1 LKDLLR
7 RDPWEDG
14 APLSRHV
21 SHTRYLSWPPLI
33 AEATSLERHVM
44 LNRTSTRSAGLAA
57 ALLASLV
64 IAPTASALPGGQ
76 VVHSSPATRQ
86 LPPDRVDKLGVI
98 GQGGI
103 AVPTVPDRVDKLG
116 VTTAGPIAVPDRVDR
131 LGTVNGPGSVA
142 VASAPSSSSS
152 SLTWSDLPV
161 FAAAI
166 FAIALLATIGSLMMR
181 RRSGPALAS

>member
-1 LKDLLR
+1 
-7 RDPWEDG
+7 
-14 APLSRHV
+14 
-21 SHTRYLSWPPLI
+21 
-33 AEATSLERHVM
+33 M

-64 IAPTASALPGGQ
+64 FTSVANARPAEFSHRNAQPQ
-76 VVHSSPATRQ
+76 VTISV
-86 LPPDRVDKLGVI
+86 PDRVDRLGVI

-103 AVPTVPDRVDKLG
+103 AVPTVPDRIDKLG
-116 VTTAGPIAVPDRVDR
+116 VITAGPIAVPDRVDK

-142 VASAPSSSSS
+142 VASVPSSSSS
-152 SLTWSDLPV
+152 SLWSDLPV

-181 RRSGPALAS
+181 KRSGPALAS

>member
-1 LKDLLR
+1 MTH
-7 RDPWEDG
+7 
-14 APLSRHV
+14 S
-21 SHTRYLSWPPLI
+21 
-33 AEATSLERHVM
+33 
-44 LNRTSTRSAGLAA
+44 TSTRFAGLAA

-98 GQGGI
+98 
-103 AVPTVPDRVDKLG
+103 
-116 VTTAGPIAVPDRVDR
+116 TAGPIAVPDRVDQ

-142 VASAPSSSSS
+142 VASVPSSSSS

-181 RRSGPALAS
+181 KRSGPALAS

>member
-1 LKDLLR
+1 
-7 RDPWEDG
+7 
-14 APLSRHV
+14 
-21 SHTRYLSWPPLI
+21 
-33 AEATSLERHVM
+33 M

-64 IAPTASALPGGQ
+64 FASVANARPAEFSHRNAVPQ
-76 VVHSSPATRQ
+76 VTISV
-86 LPPDRVDKLGVI
+86 PDRVDKLGVI